1 MTMSADDIP
10 ALRANWE
17 RLLARFGS
25 LPCRRAAPAELTLAT
40 PAEAWPEDVP
50 WQRVHDATDTPDIV
64 ERRDPCPK
72 CRRNAFRQRRKDPR
86 VFDCVHCAVERA
98 RRQKQRR
105 MVRR

>member
-1 MTMSADDIP
+1 MSEADIP

-50 WQRVHDATDTPDIV
+50 WQRVRDATVDYSWKRKGRKP
-64 ERRDPCPK
+64 RR
-72 CRRNAFRQRRKDPR
+72 RGR
-86 VFDCVHCAVERA
+86 
-98 RRQKQRR
+98 
-105 MVRR
+105 